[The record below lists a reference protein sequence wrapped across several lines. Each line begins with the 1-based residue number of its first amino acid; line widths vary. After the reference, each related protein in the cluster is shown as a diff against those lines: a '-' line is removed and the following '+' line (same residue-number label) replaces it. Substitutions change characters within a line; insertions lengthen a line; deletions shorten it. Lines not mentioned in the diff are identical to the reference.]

1 MASVFKIKIEL
12 GRKGNMTKRQGKKQ
26 GNLEEEE
33 KPSIVELH
41 VSGQL
46 KWSVKGRVLFCA
58 CRWAFFQAFSFV
70 LFFCNG
76 NYIAFCICKGF
87 LHCVCL
93 VCFENCFV
101 FMIGHMIF
109 FFFCFGIHFI
119 TWSKKHFIK
128 NKIPKIF
135 LKNIFRLFQTP
146 CLSFVD

>member
-1 MASVFKIKIEL
+1 M

-58 CRWAFFQAFSFV
+58 CRWAFFSSIFPCCI
-70 LFFCNG
+70 FCNG

-93 VCFENCFV
+93 VCFENYFV
-101 FMIGHMIF
+101 FMIEVTWFF
-109 FFFCFGIHFI
+109 FFFCFGIHFS
-119 TWSKKHFIK
+119 TWSKKNFIK

-135 LKNIFRLFQTP
+135 LKNIFGLFQTP